1 MGCVCWGAAGGTGEG
16 EWVRCGEEGKGWRGE
31 ALVSC
36 SPNSQL
42 LSVEQ
47 VHKASLEGFGEG
59 RQDETQ
65 PLMVNR
71 SVPLDAPPLPSPP
84 APLASAP
91 FVYTLPS
98 LFSIFWPGRE
108 TWRGSTLLIAI
119 FPDQKC
125 HLPLCS
131 PSSAS

>member
-1 MGCVCWGAAGGTGEG
+1 MNVCVWGVCVCWGGQLGAQGKGV
-16 EWVRCGEEGKGWRGE
+16 WVMCGEEGKEGE

-42 LSVEQ
+42 LSAEQ

-71 SVPLDAPPLPSPP
+71 SVPLDASPTPPSLPLPH
-84 APLASAP
+84 
-91 FVYTLPS
+91 
-98 LFSIFWPGRE
+98 
-108 TWRGSTLLIAI
+108 
-119 FPDQKC
+119 C
-125 HLPLCS
+125 
-131 PSSAS
+131 

>member
-1 MGCVCWGAAGGTGEG
+1 MWGVCVGGSWGHRGRGMGEVWGRSEG
-16 EWVRCGEEGKGWRGE
+16 GE

-42 LSVEQ
+42 LSAEQ

-71 SVPLDAPPLPSPP
+71 SVPLDTPPFPSLPLPH
-84 APLASAP
+84 
-91 FVYTLPS
+91 
-98 LFSIFWPGRE
+98 
-108 TWRGSTLLIAI
+108 
-119 FPDQKC
+119 C
-125 HLPLCS
+125 
-131 PSSAS
+131 